1 MMARSWNVSPT
12 SLTGSNPMKVR
23 FYHSLAE
30 IKNVKDSAIAEIN
43 LMANPSYIY
52 KNTNA
57 VQGNFQFIKTSNVTY
72 NPASWLGNSYPTTIL
87 NLSYTM
93 DSSGTVPFSE
103 LSGITSFSGGTG
115 GVAVGSPRLGGSGTG
130 SIALPVTWG
139 TVSGTAEDLGNRIQW
154 TTESEK
160 NTSYYEVEY
169 SYDARTF
176 RTASSQIQAAGY
188 SSAARSYTFFHTNEY
203 SELVYYRIKQVD
215 LDGIVDYSKIIALK
229 RTTKMPEFA
238 VSVYPVPMHIET
250 LTVKVLT
257 GQKTDIQVQIKDLL
271 GRTVYSQAITPS
283 GYETIESLHLGS
295 LPNGTYQMILDN
307 GLNRVTRPIVITK

>member
-23 FYHSLAE
+23 FFHTTQE
-30 IKNVKDSAIAEIN
+30 ISDVQDSANAEVS
-43 LMANPSYIY
+43 LMANPSYQFA
-52 KNTNA
+52 NSNA
-57 VQGNFQFIKTSNVTY
+57 VKGNFQFIKTSNVAY
-72 NPASWLGNSYPTTIL
+72 NPLSWVGNNYPSSIL
-87 NLSYTM
+87 NLSYITSSLNGVTYSQF
-93 DSSGTVPFSE
+93 DSVF
-103 LSGITSFSGGTG
+103 SFSGGTG
-115 GVAVGSPRLGGSGTG
+115 GIAVGSPRLGGSGTG

-139 TVSGTAEDLGNRIQW
+139 AVTGTAEDLGNRIQW